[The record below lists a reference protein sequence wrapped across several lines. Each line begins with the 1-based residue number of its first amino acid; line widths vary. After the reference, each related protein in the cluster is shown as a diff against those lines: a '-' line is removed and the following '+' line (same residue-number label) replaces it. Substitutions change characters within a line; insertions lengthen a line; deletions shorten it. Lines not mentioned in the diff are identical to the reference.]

1 MNYSPPE
8 PTPRPH
14 RRRMHPF
21 VIVGIV
27 LAALLV
33 VCGGGVGA
41 VGLLSAGQDKAP
53 QAAVSAQ
60 PTHTRDT
67 STGTPSAGLST
78 AAAEAPSP
86 TKAAPP
92 PPPPPVTVEDGTWTV
107 GEDFP
112 AGRYLTKGAPAD
124 CFWSIYKSGT
134 NQSDII
140 DNHIGGG
147 NLRVTLKAGQDFTS
161 QDCGTWVK
169 Q

>member
-14 RRRMHPF
+14 RRRMHPLT
-21 VIVGIV
+21 IVGIV
-27 LAALLV
+27 LAVLLV
-33 VCGGGVGA
+33 VCGGGIGV
-41 VGLLSAGQDKAP
+41 VGLLSAGQDRAP
-53 QAAVSAQ
+53 QAAVSVQ
-60 PTHTRDT
+60 PTRTRDA
-67 STGTPSAGLST
+67 PSAGLST
-78 AAAEAPSP
+78 AAAKAPSP

-92 PPPPPVTVEDGTWTV
+92 PPPPPVTIDDGTWTV

-112 AGRYLTKGAPAD
+112 AGRYLAKGAPAD

-147 NLRVTLKAGQDFTS
+147 NLRVTLKVGQDFTS

>member
-1 MNYSPPE
+1 MYSPPE

-14 RRRMHPF
+14 RRRLHPL
-21 VIVGIV
+21 VTIGIV
-27 LAALLV
+27 LAVLLV
-33 VCGGGVGA
+33 VCGGGIGA
-41 VGLLSAGQDKAP
+41 LGLLTAGQDKAP
-53 QAAVSAQ
+53 QAAVSAE
-60 PTHTRDT
+60 PSD
-67 STGTPSAGLST
+67 TPSASPST
-78 AAAEAPSP
+78 AAPSTSPAVKAPP
-86 TKAAPP
+86 AATTKAAPP
-92 PPPPPVTVEDGTWTV
+92 PPPAPATIEDGTWTV

-112 AGRYLTKGAPAD
+112 AGKYLVKGAPAD

-161 QDCGTWVK
+161 QGCGTWVK